1 MRPYPLLDTINS
13 PHDVKRLLPDQ
24 LPDLAQEMRE
34 AICEQVSKSGGHLAP
49 NLGVVELTLALH
61 YVFDFGFD
69 RLLFDVGHQ
78 CYPHKLI
85 TGRFPQLESLRT
97 TGGIAGF
104 PEPRESA
111 YDQFAVGHAG
121 TGISTAIG
129 MARGDQLNGELDR
142 KVVALVGDSSIVNGL
157 SLEGLNNAGT
167 LQRQLLVVLNDNG
180 MSIGTPQ
187 GALAGYFDK
196 IRIHPRFT
204 DLKSRALDVLKRL
217 PAGGAL
223 EQIYNRAGEVT
234 KAALDHTHLFD
245 HFGLLCI
252 GPVDGHDLPTL
263 IEMLEDVKKIDTPV
277 LLHVKTI
284 KGKGFEFAST
294 DPTTFH
300 SPKPF
305 RVHGC
310 SAELITSGRSFTKAY
325 SDALDDVMQ
334 RDSKVVTVTAG
345 MPHGTGLAEVMKAHP
360 KRSFDVGIAESH
372 AIDMCAGMAKA
383 GMKPF
388 ATIYSTFLQ
397 RGFDQ
402 IFQEVSLAGLP
413 VRFCLDRAGVVG
425 GDGAVHHG
433 FLDIAF
439 LRGFPGMALLA
450 AADEPS
456 LRASLEFMRLRDEG
470 PSAVRYPRDNVP
482 EDIDDRECPPFRL
495 GKAHQLAEGSDLA
508 ILAYGF
514 PANHAL
520 EARKQLAEE
529 GYSVAVYDARFA
541 KPVDI
546 DLLRELIEA
555 KIPVITVED
564 HHIMGGF
571 GACVLEACN
580 ENGLPT
586 HGISRL
592 GLPDRWIYQG
602 ARSDQLAEAG
612 IDADGIARKAREVLA
627 HLRSHRLT
635 ESSRAS

>member
-439 LRGFPGMALLA
+439 LRGFPGMTLLA

>member
-223 EQIYNRAGEVT
+223 EEIYNRAGEVT

-520 EARKQLAEE
+520 EAREQLAEE

-555 KIPVITVED
+555 KIPVITAED